1 MQLLRPSPN
10 HDRLEVVQST
20 LDVLERIQ
28 QPVAFVAVVG
38 PYHGGKSFLLNVLLN
53 STRGFPVG
61 TRPDPETLGLWVRI
75 VPPHRLQARDGAV
88 VVLVDS
94 EGLYGD
100 GASRAYDAKLF
111 AVATLLSSHLIY
123 NTLRTLGDAQSVA
136 ALADLAKQAHV
147 FNLQNWLHS
156 GGWGPAHA
164 NSAAAV
170 AAHGAAAASAT
181 AAAAAGADP
190 ASPAAV
196 SPAAAASHLPDPRLL
211 LQTLTFP
218 PLTWVVQGFDL
229 DLQQQED
236 SPSPHSTT
244 PHSASS
250 HSTSSHASSSVSPM
264 VYLQRYLAA
273 HARTGDQSLETLFT
287 QGIACLAVRT
297 PTDINR
303 LREEVGGAGLGAA
316 DVELMSALHPGYL
329 ADVAAV
335 RERVIG
341 SLEAK
346 GGAGQKFT
354 GETVA
359 RLLPLLVHFVNSDFP
374 LNAERHI
381 QQVML
386 DLLLDGAFA
395 SAVHFFRLHADAA
408 LDRFTQATRAA
419 AASAAAGASD
429 RSGFPAA
436 AAASAADMG
445 GTVEERE
452 NFAAP
457 STAIE
462 WDTSDRAWDLSS
474 AAEPA
479 AAVAEE
485 AARTPAAAAA
495 LASPTP
501 ASRLLSATFTAERM
515 EQVLS
520 KAEQDAQHYCMA
532 RSVGVPADR
541 STMTCGVRLFAK
553 LDHIKPHYSL
563 RLPLLLFW
571 SGPFQVHQRPA
582 TSTMRIWSSNEH
594 NVHVALAALA
604 DELQQAAHAAV
615 AAIPL
620 PQREQLLEQQCEAVH
635 MAAVDSVGDHSS
647 SPTLLHGDPFPH
659 PTPPPFPP
667 LPILHPTFTERSQV
681 HRHSGQSQQQVS
693 VWLSWFHI
701 LPLIPSLPSYPPAF
715 TTCLRRFTGTLGDHS
730 SSPTFLHGSL
740 PAPNPSSR
748 PLPFRQPLSPNV
760 RRFTGTLGDHSS
772 SPLAP
777 VVRSRLD
784 ADVSSHCS
792 AATSANDRLIA
803 ALLGKGRVA
812 YHRTY
817 HDTFRAAFLSYAA
830 AHAHAHAKTPD
841 ANAADASL
849 SAAGAGDA
857 ATAAATGAIT
867 SNNNPSTFP
876 SPTDDP
882 HLFSHALFAL
892 LPSSTPPPPPRWLL
906 SLHANASLLAQD
918 AFSAAIAQGG
928 LAWVVPG
935 HEKFDFFLF
944 QAMQWGKQRER
955 GLGEENARRVRGY
968 CGEMKGRLVGEY
980 RRSVGEIHPLPD
992 NEEVVVAKTSQ
1003 KSSTCPP
1010 GFHPLLPFQ
1019 ARHLA
1024 ALVLANYSTA
1034 VQPYLPSASVEEVR
1048 VQMQARVEEARQR
1061 LVDRN
1066 TELMTALC
1074 FEPLRDARD
1083 ELNMQVRMREGL
1095 QRSGVYVRKRG
1106 ERRPGP
1112 SLYFGFRASAFAVA
1126 LKHLAKAQLRFKS
1139 GAASTTPSTSTPPP
1153 SAAAAMGNTARDSP
1167 SQGEVGKLEEG
1178 KGEVELVEVELSEAT
1193 KHRARHGTRSHGN
1206 GATGRA
1212 GGADAAAGAAAAK
1225 ADSAATVGGESA
1237 GAVARL
1243 LAWLASGRRGAE
1255 RQSGGEGH
1263 EHGDMAH
1270 GGLPSRFAGLGSTRN
1285 GGMGTTRVRGGVMG
1299 SEMATNDG
1307 AANGLVANGVMNNEA
1322 MANRWH
1328 EMEAALGPGHGV
1340 LAVHGKGAAQQGG
1353 WAAQDGAAIIAKRR
1367 SSSSSGGTAS
1377 GADGDGDT
1385 DGGGGDRDRMGQAA
1399 RTVLAA
1405 LSARRGGAGGGSA
1418 SSALRTLQDRIS
1430 RQQEG
1435 LGVDHST
1442 NTSTRGNNGTSDGT
1456 PAHPT
1461 TPTGK
1466 AVPPPAAAS
1475 FPNSATSSPGSVGGS
1490 GGKASGAYYRAAD
1503 GQWRRFKSVTSR
1515 TIRIFE
1521 LEDARDS
1528 ETGKSVTGAWV
1539 WDASLVFAAWL
1550 GAHGKAWPEGS
1561 CKDLRVLELGAG
1573 LGVVGLAAA
1582 ALGARVLL
1590 TDRDI
1595 RCMRGIRRN
1604 IAENALEGR
1613 AFAAQLEWGEV
1624 LPRQVHLGEEL
1635 PRRADSG
1642 EDAHRRTSGSAE
1654 LAETDGEFKP
1664 SQPSPYFPLVSNF
1677 LFNFSFP
1684 AGSPPS
1690 THSRSSLPLT
1700 APPASPFP
1708 FPLRPAPPQTLH
1720 PPPSPRQIFIAVEL
1734 RPSTPQCFQAMAAQ
1748 GLTWRAV
1755 EQSDLDPR

>member
-136 ALADLAKQAHV
+136 ALADLAKQAH
-147 FNLQNWLHS
+147 
-156 GGWGPAHA
+156 
-164 NSAAAV
+164 
-170 AAHGAAAASAT
+170 
-181 AAAAAGADP
+181 
-190 ASPAAV
+190 
-196 SPAAAASHLPDPRLL
+196 
-211 LQTLTFP
+211 TLTFP

-553 LDHIKPHYSL
+553 LDHIKPHY
-563 RLPLLLFW
+563 R
-571 SGPFQVHQRPA
+571 
-582 TSTMRIWSSNEH
+582 SSNEH

-635 MAAVDSVGDHSS
+635 MAAVDSALISIPCCHLTT
-647 SPTLLHGDPFPH
+647 PHHKTNPLPDPPH
-659 PTPPPFPP
+659 PPPFLSSLSPNFTP
-667 LPILHPTFTERSQV
+667 VSPRALWLTAVWATTAAALWLPYFYTLPILDHRTIPFPLYPTPLFPDPTPSPFL
-681 HRHSGQSQQQVS
+681 HTVS
-693 VWLSWFHI
+693 WAAWATTAAA
-701 LPLIPSLPSYPPAF
+701 PLFSMEIPSRTQPLPPSRPSPFF
-715 TTCLRRFTGTLGDHS
+715 TQLSPNVLRFTGTLGDHS

-992 NEEVVVAKTSQ
+992 NEEVVVAK
-1003 KSSTCPP
+1003 
-1010 GFHPLLPFQ
+1010 

-1083 ELNMQVRMREGL
+1083 ELNMQ
-1095 QRSGVYVRKRG
+1095 
-1106 ERRPGP
+1106 
-1112 SLYFGFRASAFAVA
+1112 
-1126 LKHLAKAQLRFKS
+1126 
-1139 GAASTTPSTSTPPP
+1139 
-1153 SAAAAMGNTARDSP
+1153 
-1167 SQGEVGKLEEG
+1167 GEVGKLEEG

-1193 KHRARHGTRSHGN
+1193 KHRVISAWLQRDLAVHANTVLTNCCLLLALLAALLLLLRSLLLRVKRVLGRKGRSGGQKREGGSGDKGGRLGGGGIGRVKSEGDGSGSGSGSGGVWGLGMRWRGRGGSEGDGRSGEGSSTAGRGGGIWGRKHVNGACEGAYDGAPEEARHGTRSHGN

-1503 GQWRRFKSVTSR
+1503 GQWRRFKSVT
-1515 TIRIFE
+1515 
-1521 LEDARDS
+1521 
-1528 ETGKSVTGAWV
+1528 
-1539 WDASLVFAAWL
+1539 
-1550 GAHGKAWPEGS
+1550 
-1561 CKDLRVLELGAG
+1561 
-1573 LGVVGLAAA
+1573 
-1582 ALGARVLL
+1582 
-1590 TDRDI
+1590 
-1595 RCMRGIRRN
+1595 
-1604 IAENALEGR
+1604 
-1613 AFAAQLEWGEV
+1613 
-1624 LPRQVHLGEEL
+1624 
-1635 PRRADSG
+1635 
-1642 EDAHRRTSGSAE
+1642 
-1654 LAETDGEFKP
+1654 
-1664 SQPSPYFPLVSNF
+1664 
-1677 LFNFSFP
+1677 
-1684 AGSPPS
+1684 
-1690 THSRSSLPLT
+1690 RS
-1700 APPASPFP
+1700 
-1708 FPLRPAPPQTLH
+1708 
-1720 PPPSPRQIFIAVEL
+1720 
-1734 RPSTPQCFQAMAAQ
+1734 
-1748 GLTWRAV
+1748 
-1755 EQSDLDPR
+1755 

>member
-38 PYHGGKSFLLNVLLN
+38 PYHGSVILNFNVHAHLLSPCLPTPPFSPYILPARRGKSFLLNVLLN

-156 GGWGPAHA
+156 GGL
-164 NSAAAV
+164 
-170 AAHGAAAASAT
+170 
-181 AAAAAGADP
+181 
-190 ASPAAV
+190 SP
-196 SPAAAASHLPDPRLL
+196 SL
-211 LQTLTFP
+211 

-553 LDHIKPHYSL
+553 LDHIKPHY
-563 RLPLLLFW
+563 R
-571 SGPFQVHQRPA
+571 
-582 TSTMRIWSSNEH
+582 SSNEH

-992 NEEVVVAKTSQ
+992 NEEVVVAK
-1003 KSSTCPP
+1003 
-1010 GFHPLLPFQ
+1010 

-1083 ELNMQVRMREGL
+1083 ELNMQECDKTYHNIFISKSWWSL
-1095 QRSGVYVRKRG
+1095 KCL
-1106 ERRPGP
+1106 RPGP

-1193 KHRARHGTRSHGN
+1193 KHRVISAWLQRDLAVHANTEARHGTRSHGN

-1503 GQWRRFKSVTSR
+1503 GQWRRFKSVT
-1515 TIRIFE
+1515 
-1521 LEDARDS
+1521 
-1528 ETGKSVTGAWV
+1528 
-1539 WDASLVFAAWL
+1539 
-1550 GAHGKAWPEGS
+1550 
-1561 CKDLRVLELGAG
+1561 
-1573 LGVVGLAAA
+1573 
-1582 ALGARVLL
+1582 
-1590 TDRDI
+1590 
-1595 RCMRGIRRN
+1595 
-1604 IAENALEGR
+1604 
-1613 AFAAQLEWGEV
+1613 
-1624 LPRQVHLGEEL
+1624 
-1635 PRRADSG
+1635 
-1642 EDAHRRTSGSAE
+1642 
-1654 LAETDGEFKP
+1654 
-1664 SQPSPYFPLVSNF
+1664 
-1677 LFNFSFP
+1677 
-1684 AGSPPS
+1684 
-1690 THSRSSLPLT
+1690 RS
-1700 APPASPFP
+1700 
-1708 FPLRPAPPQTLH
+1708 
-1720 PPPSPRQIFIAVEL
+1720 
-1734 RPSTPQCFQAMAAQ
+1734 
-1748 GLTWRAV
+1748 
-1755 EQSDLDPR
+1755 